1 MPCIWSFKF
10 PLNPAIPSS
19 LGIVA
24 LVNDQVVGGCGIAP
38 FEQSRDTC
46 ELRKLFLLP
55 ASRGLGI
62 GKSLTAQCLDFARQH
77 GFSQCYLDTC
87 ANMTTAI
94 GLYQQF
100 GFSHLSQPLAG
111 TIHSGCDVWMLKQ
124 L

>member
-1 MPCIWSFKF
+1 MSQYYQ
-10 PLNPAIPSS
+10 ASGQS
-19 LGIVA
+19 LYLVA

-38 FEQSRDTC
+38 FEQSNEIC

-62 GKSLTAQCLDFARQH
+62 GKNLTAQCLDFARQQE
-77 GFSQCYLDTC
+77 FSQCYLDTC
-87 ANMTTAI
+87 ANMTSAI
-94 GLYQQF
+94 ALYQQF
-100 GFSHLSQPLAG
+100 GFYHLSQPLAG